1 MKNDNAN
8 IPESAGNENF
18 NVQLMFHSISFIL
31 IPHEYDLIKTKVIK
45 YMIDTVPRELNFV
58 KKVGLLKFKNGNIN
72 KPRKIGTVLYRSQT
86 GSKVLYV

>member
-1 MKNDNAN
+1 MLWIKNDNAN

-45 YMIDTVPRELNFV
+45 YMIDMVPMIHT
-58 KKVGLLKFKNGNIN
+58 KK
-72 KPRKIGTVLYRSQT
+72 S
-86 GSKVLYV
+86 